1 MRARHV
7 MRHACMRPDSYRH
20 YDVTSL
26 LISFLSQML
35 QQLPAIER
43 INLDHNPI
51 AVVNEMVDTEFKS
64 VQEITM
70 RFSDDLVQVRM

>member
-1 MRARHV
+1 
-7 MRHACMRPDSYRH
+7 
-20 YDVTSL
+20 
-26 LISFLSQML
+26 ML

-51 AVVNEMVDTEFKS
+51 IVVNEMVDTEFKS

-70 RFSDDLVQVRM
+70 RFSDDLVQTIGHS